1 MAPRGRYAGR
11 HRAPLRLLPAL
22 IGSGALL
29 VALVGAALALSGPS
43 AAPAPAGGSPTAGAA
58 DVTGSDDTAAALSGD
73 TPSSRITPPGSPHVF
88 PRSAAAV
95 ADASA
100 ANRPAAARAAV
111 PAPRTSPESDRIT
124 ALESLV
130 ALLINRER
138 DRAGCGRLHTDAQ
151 MADAARRHS
160 TDMARY
166 DYFSHTGRNG
176 SSFVDRLEDAGYPR
190 RHAAGENIAYG
201 YSTAQAVVDAW
212 MASTGHRNNIL
223 NCDARATGVGL
234 AYQERRAYWT
244 QEFGRE

>member
-1 MAPRGRYAGR
+1 M
-11 HRAPLRLLPAL
+11 PAL
-22 IGSGALL
+22 VGSGALL
-29 VALVGAALALSGPS
+29 AALVGGVLALSGPTS
-43 AAPAPAGGSPTAGAA
+43 TGGSPAAGPAP
-58 DVTGSDDTAAALSGD
+58 VTGTGDTAASLSGD
-73 TPSSRITPPGSPHVF
+73 TPSSRITPQGSSYPSRA
-88 PRSAAAV
+88 PSAATPG
-95 ADASA
+95 AST
-100 ANRPAAARAAV
+100 ANRPAAARGGT

-124 ALESLV
+124 ALEGLV
-130 ALLINRER
+130 ASLINRER
-138 DRAGCGRLHTDAQ
+138 ERAGCGRLHTDQQ

-234 AYQERRAYWT
+234 AYQDRRAYWT